1 MSIQLDENNVNLEGK
16 DVNVINQSISPKVGF
31 GSKLFEILLWVL
43 FIIPGI
49 IFTFKKI
56 SLLTIPKALSVSK

>member
-31 GSKLFEILLWVL
+31 GSKLFEILLL
-43 FIIPGI
+43 PFHI
-49 IFTFKKI
+49 
-56 SLLTIPKALSVSK
+56 VSTTLNVIKEIKC